1 MPLHHGTA
9 LNNTVNGRNWKATP
23 YILLYFMFLDD
34 QFKELIVHV
43 FDQPDELICDST
55 SYLMFDLTSTILNK
69 EF

>member
-1 MPLHHGTA
+1 
-9 LNNTVNGRNWKATP
+9 
-23 YILLYFMFLDD
+23 MFLDD

-55 SYLMFDLTSTILNK
+55 SYLMFDLTTTILNK